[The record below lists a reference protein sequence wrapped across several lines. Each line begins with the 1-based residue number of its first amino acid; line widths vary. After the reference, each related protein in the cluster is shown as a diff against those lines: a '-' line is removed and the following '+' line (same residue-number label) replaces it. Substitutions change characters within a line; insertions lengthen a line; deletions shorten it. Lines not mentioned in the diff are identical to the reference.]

1 MCQMAVDTQKSGWRI
16 VRSSGW
22 LLLPKTVAAVLSL
35 VYLALVTRTLG
46 GAEFGKF
53 ALIFSFAQMIFLLA
67 SFQTWQTMIRY
78 GTVLVA
84 RDDRDK
90 LAQLTILCL
99 CMEGGGL
106 LFGAA
111 LSAAVL
117 WFFGPGFGW
126 DQPTQVW
133 IWIFTVLLLL
143 PAKATA
149 TGLLR
154 VNDHFKAV
162 AIPDMLVP
170 AIRFVGTFCV
180 IAWSPSIAGFLLVWL
195 LSELIPAIIM
205 WLVVARLV
213 PLPMNCANISG
224 LRDYRIIFP
233 QIWQFTAWNKLG
245 GLMSPQIVV
254 VFVGYW
260 VGSLYAGFFRLGDQ
274 LGQVLARMS
283 DAMALAI
290 YSEYARISHGSGDQ
304 AHARSLIA
312 KTSWIAGIA
321 AAILL
326 LLLIVGGKPALG
338 FLFGVE
344 FEAAY
349 PYLLFLGG
357 ASAIRAAAVG
367 LEPALQAQ
375 GRARAAT
382 LCNLSGTV
390 SFLGAFLALVPS
402 RGSIGA
408 AEAVF
413 ISACVTAVML
423 TITYRRISRQAEAAP
438 SV

>member
-1 MCQMAVDTQKSGWRI
+1 MAVNVEKSGWRI
-16 VRSSGW
+16 MRSSGW
-22 LLLPKTVAAVLSL
+22 LLLPKTVSAILSL

-46 GAEFGKF
+46 SAEFGKF
-53 ALIFSFAQMIFLLA
+53 ALIFSFAQMIILLT
-67 SFQTWQTMIRY
+67 SLQTWQTMIRY
-78 GTVLVA
+78 GTALVA
-84 RDDRDK
+84 RSDRDK
-90 LAQLTILCL
+90 IAQLTMLCL
-99 CMEGGGL
+99 CMEGCSAL
-106 LFGAA
+106 LGAA
-111 LSAAVL
+111 LCGVTL
-117 WFFGPGFGW
+117 WIFGPGFGW
-126 DQPTQVW
+126 DSETQIW
-133 IWIFTVLLLL
+133 IWIFTMLLLL

-154 VNDHFKAV
+154 INDHFKAA

-170 AIRFVGTFCV
+170 LIRFVGTFCA
-180 IAWSPSIAGFLLVWL
+180 IIWAPSIAGFLLVWL

-205 WLVVARLV
+205 WVIAARLV
-213 PLPMNCANISG
+213 PLPINQAN
-224 LRDYRIIFP
+224 LRRVASYQTTFP
-233 QIWQFTAWNKLG
+233 QIWHFTLWNKLG

-260 VGSLYAGFFRLGDQ
+260 VGPLYAGFFRLGDQ
-274 LGQVLARMS
+274 LGQVLARIS

-290 YSEYARISHGSGDQ
+290 YSEYTRVSHGGGDP

-312 KTSWIAGIA
+312 KTSWIATIA
-321 AAILL
+321 AGILL
-326 LLLIVGGKPALG
+326 LLLILGGKPALG
-338 FLFGVE
+338 YIFGVE

-357 ASAIRAAAVG
+357 ASAVRAAAVG

-382 LCNLSGTV
+382 FCNLCGSL
-390 SFLGAFLALVPS
+390 SFFGVFFALVPS

-413 ISACVTAVML
+413 VSGCVTATML
-423 TITYRRISRQAEAAP
+423 TITYRRVVGKTDAAP
-438 SV
+438 VG